1 MRRREPVMY
10 RRSLQSPRADF
21 TRIAKLTDRRD
32 DEPERLKTLVE
43 GRELVATGS
52 TITVPDT
59 VEQCVKPAEPV
70 NSGSKRP

>member
-1 MRRREPVMY
+1 MY

-52 TITVPDT
+52 TVIVSDP
-59 VEQCVKPAEPV
+59 VEEDVVPAEPV
-70 NSGSKRP
+70 NSGILPE